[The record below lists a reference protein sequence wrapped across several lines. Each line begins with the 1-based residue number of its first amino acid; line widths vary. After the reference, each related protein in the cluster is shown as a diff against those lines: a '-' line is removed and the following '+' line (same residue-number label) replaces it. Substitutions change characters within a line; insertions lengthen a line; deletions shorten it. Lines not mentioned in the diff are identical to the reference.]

1 LGKNVGAV
9 PATALS
15 MLAAILLMCTG
26 ALLTPAHALAAP
38 AKRKSTF
45 CANANLLPTTANTAT
60 VDAATLCLID
70 NLRTAYHLRTLRS
83 NHELQAVAATQ
94 VGEMVRRNYF
104 ADDSPSGRT
113 PATLIEAMPYAA
125 HATSLATGEN
135 IAWGTGADATPA
147 YVVAAWM
154 NSPPH
159 RELILTADFHDAG
172 VSATAAVPS
181 VVTAASPS
189 AVTAASPS
197 GVTAAGPSVVEDN
210 LPGATYAIEF
220 GARGREVSQHRTPAL
235 RPGIPRP

>member
-1 LGKNVGAV
+1 V

-15 MLAAILLMCTG
+15 MLAAILLMSTG
-26 ALLTPAHALAAP
+26 ALLMPANALAAR
-38 AKRKSTF
+38 AKRKSAS
-45 CANANLLPTTANTAT
+45 CANANLLPTATNAAT

-70 NLRTAYHLRTLRS
+70 HLRTAFHLRSLRS
-83 NHELQAVAATQ
+83 NHELQAVATTQ
-94 VGEMVRRNYF
+94 VGEMVRWNYF

-154 NSPPH
+154 NSLPH
-159 RELILTADFHDAG
+159 RELILAADFRDAG

-181 VVTAASPS
+181 VVENN
-189 AVTAASPS
+189 V
-197 GVTAAGPSVVEDN
+197 
-210 LPGATYAIEF
+210 PGATYAIEF
-220 GARGREVSQHRTPAL
+220 GARGRRARHFGPPA
-235 RPGIPRP
+235 